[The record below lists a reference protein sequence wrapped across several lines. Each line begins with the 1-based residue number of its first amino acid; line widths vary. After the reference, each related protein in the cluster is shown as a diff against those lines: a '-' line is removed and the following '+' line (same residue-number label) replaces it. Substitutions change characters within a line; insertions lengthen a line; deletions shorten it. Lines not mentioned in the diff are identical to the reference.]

1 MIDFPRIIP
10 GKHGVSIRIEF
21 AEREWI
27 EKTKRVIVLHG
38 PVAQLD
44 RVLASEAKGWWFE
57 STRDHHDQFL
67 IDRALSSVPL
77 IKVRA
82 KAS

>member
-1 MIDFPRIIP
+1 MS
-10 GKHGVSIRIEF
+10 GKHGVNTRMEL

-27 EKTKRVIVLHG
+27 KKAKRVIVLHG

-57 STRDHHDQFL
+57 STRDRQEANNSGHL
-67 IDRALSSVPL
+67 L
-77 IKVRA
+77 
-82 KAS
+82 